1 MKIYKEHQSFNPV
14 VRDRYATVITVTDE
28 DTFGAASHYDNACCL
43 NFASHKR
50 PGGGY
55 KAVQHVPMPIKT
67 QEEDLFRRSNLPDI
81 MDTKQVRQ
89 HYPLSGV
96 EGIYCGGVQVER
108 DNKLVA
114 HDPYTVAV
122 VTVPAVV
129 NPQPHQKCLVRDKVK
144 RILEIAADQGHD
156 VLILGAWGCGV
167 FNNDPEEIAR
177 LFKGFL
183 EDEFRGVFSEVVFAI
198 PGKESRNYKL
208 FESVLHETLHPAQ
221 AAPVQVPEAETR
233 AGEEPPAV

>member
-1 MKIYKEHQSFNPV
+1 MKIYKEHHSFAPV
-14 VRDRYATVITVTDE
+14 LRDRFATVITITDE
-28 DTFGAASHYDNACCL
+28 DTLEAASHYDNACCL

-55 KAVQHVPMPIKT
+55 KAVQHIPMPIKT

-89 HYPLSGV
+89 HYPLTGV

-114 HDPYTVAV
+114 HDPYTVSV
-122 VTVPAVV
+122 ITVPAVV
-129 NPQPHQKCLVRDKVK
+129 NPQPEQKGLVRDKVR
-144 RILEIAADQGHD
+144 RILEIAAEQGHE

-167 FNNDPEEIAR
+167 FNNDPEEIAG
-177 LFKGFL
+177 LFLGFL
-183 EDEFRGVFSEVVFAI
+183 VGEFRGVFSEVVFAI
-198 PGKESRNYKL
+198 PGKESRNHKL
-208 FESVLHETLHPAQ
+208 FVSVLHETVYSAQ
-221 AAPVQVPEAETR
+221 VNPVQIPEAEAR
-233 AGEEPPAV
+233 PGEDTPVA